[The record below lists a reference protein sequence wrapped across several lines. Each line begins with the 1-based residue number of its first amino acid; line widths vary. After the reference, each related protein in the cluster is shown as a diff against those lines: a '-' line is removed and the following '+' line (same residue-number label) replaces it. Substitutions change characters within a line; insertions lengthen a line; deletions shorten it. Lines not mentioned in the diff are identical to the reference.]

1 MMPNRATDC
10 GTGHPMMSCYV
21 TDHAPDDGAFN
32 TAMGVG
38 NDRQRRRIN
47 R

>member
-1 MMPNRATDC
+1 MTPNSAPHGCAD
-10 GTGHPMMSCYV
+10 HAVV
-21 TDHAPDDGAFN
+21 TCHVANHAPDDGAFN

-38 NDRQRRRIN
+38 NDRQRRSGN